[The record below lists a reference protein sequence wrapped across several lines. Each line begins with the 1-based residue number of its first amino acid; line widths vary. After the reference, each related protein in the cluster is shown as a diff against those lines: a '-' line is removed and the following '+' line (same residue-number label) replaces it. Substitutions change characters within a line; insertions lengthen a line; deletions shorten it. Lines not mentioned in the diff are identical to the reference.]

1 MLLLLEYAFP
11 MDEESGTHP
20 PTDRDR
26 PQHDDRR
33 EAEARGG
40 SHDFVWFQMIERGL
54 VGNRARKRIAP

>member
-1 MLLLLEYAFP
+1 MLLLLEDAFP

-40 SHDFVWFQMIERGL
+40 SHDFVWFQMIERG
-54 VGNRARKRIAP
+54 VGRK